1 MSIKHAEVLKVF
13 DGEDYT
19 EVSFQP
25 DLAIFNMEK
34 LDDST
39 IALLSSWQDSTS
51 SNTICIRI

>member
-25 DLAIFNMEK
+25 DLAILYGK
-34 LDDST
+34 
-39 IALLSSWQDSTS
+39 
-51 SNTICIRI
+51 IR